1 MIGTASGCGVNETDR
16 ERLIML
22 DRSIVQ
28 EVRDIVHERGH
39 VNKNEIVETY
49 RLTEDDYAEL
59 QEQILKDPS
68 IRKGPK
74 RSGGFVFQEKR
85 QRIPEKPSKESPLLT
100 TQWER
105 ETVERLTELLTKDI
119 LGTLL
124 GDLERAVR
132 RLRNRETGIDDTTKR
147 DLAAAL
153 VIQHGIDLFRE
164 PAIRKR
170 VGAACRVNPPK
181 RWHPGKGAA
190 VEFVIQTRFP
200 RELAGI
206 PTPDTLPDYEYL
218 EGRFDLGAL
227 EDFQEDVKKQLD
239 RVLECQGD
247 RAIMTLPTGAGKT
260 RVAVESVRDWL
271 TRRYDITDRVAN
283 QAVVLWL
290 AHTEEL
296 CEQAHACFRQ
306 VWTNSENVCPL
317 LLIRFW
323 GHYTRDMDNYGA
335 VLQGILSRPTVLIS
349 TPQRIVNLLD
359 NRVEG
364 GESVIEGLRKSLGV
378 LLIDEAHR
386 AAAPSYRRIL
396 RDLLP
401 SERHVPVA
409 GLTATPFRMEYDKED
424 PEKGTRE
431 LVDIFKEIIEPTDT
445 LGQDPAGRL
454 EQLQERGILARPIWR
469 EIHTNTIV
477 RLHGVSEDEAISEE
491 EMERID
497 RSMALAT
504 DKTQRRLRI
513 LEKLLPLAN
522 AQANSILYF
531 GPSVRDAECMA
542 FLLRRKHIPAAVIT
556 GNTRDVTR
564 RQLVKEFRQGKIR
577 VLCNCEVLTTGF
589 DAPRVTHIVV
599 ARPTVSRVLY
609 EQMVGRG
616 LRGPRFGGTES
627 CVILNCLD
635 DFRGKLPPLGYE
647 SWRRLWMT
655 SPTREIVMV

>member
-1 MIGTASGCGVNETDR
+1 
-16 ERLIML
+16 ML
-22 DRSIVQ
+22 DRSIAR
-28 EVRDIVHERGH
+28 EVSEIVFERGH
-39 VNKNEIVETY
+39 LSKSDIVEIY
-49 RLTEDDYAEL
+49 RLTEDEYAEL
-59 QEQILKDPS
+59 QQQILADRS

-74 RSGGFVFQEKR
+74 KSGGFVLQEER
-85 QRIPEKPSKESPLLT
+85 QRIPEKSSNESPLLT

-105 ETVERLTELLTKDI
+105 ETVERLTRLLTRDI
-119 LGTLL
+119 LRTLL

-132 RLRNRETGIDDTTKR
+132 HLRNREIGIDDTTKV

-170 VGAACRVNPPK
+170 IGAACRVSPPE

-190 VEFVIQTRFP
+190 VEFVAQTEFP

-206 PTPDTLPDYEYL
+206 PTPDSLPDYEYL

-227 EDFQEDVKKQLD
+227 EDFQKDVKKQLD
-239 RVLECQGD
+239 CVLESRGR

-260 RVAVESVRDWL
+260 RVAVESIRDL
-271 TRRYDITDRVAN
+271 LSGRCDVTGRVAN

-323 GHYTRDMDNYGA
+323 GHYTRDMDKHGA
-335 VLQGILSRPTVLIS
+335 VLQRILSHPTLLIS
-349 TPQRIVNLLD
+349 TPQRVVNLLD

-364 GESVIEGLRKSLGV
+364 GESVVEGLRRSLGV

-396 RDLLP
+396 TDLLP
-401 SERHVPVA
+401 SERPVSVA
-409 GLTATPFRMEYDKED
+409 GLTATPFRMEYDKEN

-431 LVDIFKEIIEPTDT
+431 LVDIFKEIIEPTGT
-445 LGQDPAGRL
+445 LGENPAGRL
-454 EQLQERGILARPIWR
+454 EQLQERGILAKPILE
-469 EIHTNTIV
+469 EIATHTIV
-477 RLHGVSEDEAISEE
+477 RLPDVSEDDGISEE

-497 RSMALAT
+497 RGMALAT
-504 DKTQRRLRI
+504 DKTQRRLTI
-513 LEKLLPLAN
+513 LEHLLPLAKE
-522 AQANSILYF
+522 QANSILYF

-542 FLLRRKHIPAAVIT
+542 FLLRRKRIPAAVIT

-564 RQLVKEFRQGKIR
+564 RQLVAGFKQGKTR

-627 CVILNCLD
+627 CVILNCQD

-647 SWRRLWMT
+647 SWRSVWMT
-655 SPTREIVMV
+655 SSRRDTIEAESGSGHFVQQPAVS